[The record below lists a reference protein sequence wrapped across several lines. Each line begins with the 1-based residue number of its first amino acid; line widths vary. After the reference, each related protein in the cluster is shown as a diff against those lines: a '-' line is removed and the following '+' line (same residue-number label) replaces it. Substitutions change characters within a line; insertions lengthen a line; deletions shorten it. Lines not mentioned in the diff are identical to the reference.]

1 MTKKLNPIER
11 SRYINER
18 YKDYLRSTF
27 EFGKSNLQE
36 LFVEQLE
43 QERLFKGPYV
53 DMSFPFREGTT

>member
-43 QERLFKGPYV
+43 QERLFMY
-53 DMSFPFREGTT
+53 FTLI